1 MEFDE
6 EEVRKLTE
14 NEGDELLNIR
24 TKGNQQGFHES
35 LHHNRY
41 EPTPYKIL
49 KVLFSRYHL
58 ASEDRLVDFGCGK
71 GRMNFYIHH
80 LAGSS
85 SAGVEMNTDFYEDA
99 LKNLEIYA
107 RHNKNILE
115 KIDFYNCLAQDYPI
129 DPRDNRFYFFNP
141 FSVQIFMKVIN
152 NILRST
158 EQHERSVELI
168 LFYASEDYIDFLEHQ
183 TVFEMTEEIALPG
196 MQKDLRERFLVYR
209 LS

>member
-1 MEFDE
+1 M
-6 EEVRKLTE
+6 TE
-14 NEGDELLNIR
+14 NEGDKLLDIR
-24 TKGNQQGFHES
+24 TTGNQQGFHKS

-49 KVLFSRYHL
+49 KELFNRYHL
-58 ASEDRLVDFGCGK
+58 AQEDRLVDFGCGK
-71 GRMNFYIHH
+71 GRLNFYLHN

-85 SAGVEMNTDFYEDA
+85 TAGVEMDADFYEDA

-107 RHNKNILE
+107 RHNKSALE
-115 KIDFYNCLAQDYPI
+115 KIVFYNCQAQDYPI

-152 NILRST
+152 NILRSV
-158 EQHERSVELI
+158 EQHERSLELI
-168 LFYASEDYIDFLEHQ
+168 LFYASEDYTDFLEHQ
-183 TVFEMTEEIALPG
+183 TAFEVTEEIALPG